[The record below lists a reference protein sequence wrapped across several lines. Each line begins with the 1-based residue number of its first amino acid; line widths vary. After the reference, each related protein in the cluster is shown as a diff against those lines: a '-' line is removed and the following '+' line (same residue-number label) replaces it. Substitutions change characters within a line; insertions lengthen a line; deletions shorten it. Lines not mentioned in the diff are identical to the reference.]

1 MIMDSSKKLK
11 PTTLTSK
18 KPNTMLGKP
27 VSEIELP
34 VLKLI
39 LPKPNI
45 HLIMFYTQEKQSL
58 KPKLKEMNN

>member
-1 MIMDSSKKLK
+1 MIMASSKKLK
-11 PTTLTSK
+11 PMTLTSK

-45 HLIMFYTQEKQSL
+45 HLIMCYTQEKQNL

>member
-1 MIMDSSKKLK
+1 MIMASSKKLK
-11 PTTLTSK
+11 PMTLTSK

-34 VLKLI
+34 VLMLI

-45 HLIMFYTQEKQSL
+45 HLIMCYTQENKSL
-58 KPKLKEMNN
+58 RTKLKEMNN